1 MSDIYVKVCPLDT
14 FGHLFKR
21 KKFLDI
27 LWHFEQDSLKRKHN
41 LFTGKSQVKIASCS
55 NYEYFEQ

>member
-1 MSDIYVKVCPLDT
+1 MSLRHIWPSLQKEKEK
-14 FGHLFKR
+14 GR